1 MKRAF
6 IIHGWDGVPDLE
18 KGILPWVYG
27 ELEKRGFTVVMPEMP
42 EPLEPRIDEWVSFLG
57 EQVGMPDEDTYLIGH
72 SIGAQTV
79 IRYLASLPEGNRVGG
94 AVLLAGWLNLT
105 DAAYE
110 DEDDRE
116 IGRPWRE
123 TPIDWERAKGNARR
137 FVAIFSDDDPVVPL
151 SNQEI
156 FREKLGAD
164 IVVEHGMEHFSA
176 GAGVTELPSLL
187 RAVLDMSE
195 ARP

>member
-6 IIHGWDGVPDLE
+6 IIHGWDGRPDLK
-18 KGILPWVYG
+18 KGILPWLKR
-27 ELEKRGFTVVMPEMP
+27 ELEKRGFNVHTPFMPN
-42 EPLEPRIDEWVSFLG
+42 PLEPSIGEWVPFLAR
-57 EQVGMPDEDTYLIGH
+57 EVGTPDEDTYLIGH

-79 IRYLASLPEGNRVGG
+79 LRYLASLPEGSRIGG

-123 TPIDWERAKGNARR
+123 TPIDWERARANTRSIT
-137 FVAIFSDDDPVVPL
+137 AIFSDNDPVVPL
-151 SNQEI
+151 SDKEI
-156 FREKLGAD
+156 FREKLGAE
-164 IVVEHGMEHFSA
+164 IIVEHGKGHFSA
-176 GAGVTELPSLL
+176 DEGTTELPAAL
-187 RAVLDMSE
+187 RAITHKM
-195 ARP
+195 